1 MHAVIRLF
9 LAGCLLPMILSATGA
24 SAAVRVPER
33 CPERCPVGN
42 APADSL
48 ERPSAEGA
56 ERAEVA
62 GNPGADPGAER
73 GADRGADRGVMLQVK
88 ANALWALVGTL
99 NLGVEIQLDP
109 SCSIDLPVWY
119 SPYNMGSPRRKWR
132 LLAMQPEVRWWW
144 QGRAGEGHYAGAHL
158 TVAGFNV
165 AFKGTERYQDPNQPA
180 LGFGLGYG
188 YTCRLDRKRRWWLDL
203 NVGAGFICYRYDTF
217 DNAANGRPVGHGKGT
232 YWGVTR
238 ASVGIAYRWMWHHR
252 RQKGGEP

>member
-24 SAAVRVPER
+24 SATVRNSD
-33 CPERCPVGN
+33 CCSERCPVGN

-48 ERPSAEGA
+48 ARPLAEGA
-56 ERAEVA
+56 ESGEATGGLA
-62 GNPGADPGAER
+62 
-73 GADRGADRGVMLQVK
+73 ADRGVMIQVK
-88 ANALWALVGTL
+88 ANALWALAGTL
-99 NLGVEIQLDP
+99 NLGAEIQLDP

-188 YTCRLDRKRRWWLDL
+188 YSCRLDSKHRWWLDL